1 MHILYPSVWHAPV
14 LTIVITQITPSYKL
28 TLPTVSGLYAKHSHF
43 TLVKNVITFNKGWFI
58 IYGMGGHTTRKS
70 LYLSQ
75 MTWF

>member
-58 IYGMGGHTTRKS
+58 IYAEI
-70 LYLSQ
+70 LIPLANDLVLIY
-75 MTWF
+75 F